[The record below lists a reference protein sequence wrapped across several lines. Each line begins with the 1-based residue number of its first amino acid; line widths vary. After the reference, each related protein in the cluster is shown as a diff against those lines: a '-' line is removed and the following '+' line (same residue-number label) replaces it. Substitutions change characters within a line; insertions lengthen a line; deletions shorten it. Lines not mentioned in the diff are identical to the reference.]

1 MLFRKQFASDL
12 WAIIGIYEL
21 THVVQRTD
29 READALIYGGS
40 GEQSVANMTATLLD
54 EMIPTMSVQDQ
65 ERLVILV
72 LDDIEET
79 RYLTERMLKVN
90 GYNVALAR
98 NEEEA
103 ISEALTRSP
112 SLILMSLGLE
122 PEGLLAS
129 ARRIR
134 QEAALSEDVAI
145 VIFCVATIPEGAEME
160 VHKNVYMTHPDNFN
174 QLRGFLHRVLH
185 NERSTR

>member
-1 MLFRKQFASDL
+1 MISTMNGQ
-12 WAIIGIYEL
+12 EP
-21 THVVQRTD
+21 QRQ
-29 READALIYGGS
+29 I
-40 GEQSVANMTATLLD
+40 
-54 EMIPTMSVQDQ
+54 
-65 ERLVILV
+65 ILV

-79 RYLTERMLKVN
+79 RYLIQRMLKVN
-90 GYNVALAR
+90 GYNVVLAR

-103 ISEALTRSP
+103 ISEALIRSP

-122 PEGLLAS
+122 PEQLLAI

-134 QEAALSEDVAI
+134 QEAALSDDVAI
-145 VIFCVATIPEGAEME
+145 VMLCVFTIPEGAELE
-160 VHKNVYMTHPDNFN
+160 VHKNVYMTHPDNFD

>member
-1 MLFRKQFASDL
+1 MNGQ
-12 WAIIGIYEL
+12 EP
-21 THVVQRTD
+21 QRQ
-29 READALIYGGS
+29 I
-40 GEQSVANMTATLLD
+40 
-54 EMIPTMSVQDQ
+54 
-65 ERLVILV
+65 ILV

-79 RYLTERMLKVN
+79 RYLIQRMLKVN
-90 GYNVALAR
+90 GYNVVLAR

-103 ISEALTRSP
+103 ISEALIRSP

-122 PEGLLAS
+122 PEQLLAI

-134 QEAALSEDVAI
+134 QEAALSDDVAI
-145 VIFCVATIPEGAEME
+145 VMLCVFTIPEGAELE
-160 VHKNVYMTHPDNFN
+160 VHKNVYMTHPDNFD